1 MAKRPARR
9 RSPKVV
15 LNPDVADDSDD
26 VPIMG
31 TPDED
36 GWVYLKRSAK
46 PKEGMR
52 GKDARGRRKR

>member
-1 MAKRPARR
+1 MPKKP
-9 RSPKVV
+9 PKVI

-36 GWVYLKRSAK
+36 GWVYLKRQQRKDAEQRAKK
-46 PKEGMR
+46 PKP
-52 GKDARGRRKR
+52 KKRPR